1 MYLSNF
7 YLCIHDLRALHSSA
21 FETSH
26 LLKKFRFFLFNASV
40 ATMKSDFL
48 VNKVR
53 ADICQSLQI
62 FIFFGAHPEEKM
74 LTPKV
79 YLQILSMQSFFSI
92 F

>member
-1 MYLSNF
+1 
-7 YLCIHDLRALHSSA
+7 
-21 FETSH
+21 
-26 LLKKFRFFLFNASV
+26 
-40 ATMKSDFL
+40 MKSDFL